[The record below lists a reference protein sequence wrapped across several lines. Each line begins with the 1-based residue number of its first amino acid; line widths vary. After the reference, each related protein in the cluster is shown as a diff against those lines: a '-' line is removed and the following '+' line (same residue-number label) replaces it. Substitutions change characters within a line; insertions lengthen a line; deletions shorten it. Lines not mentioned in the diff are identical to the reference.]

1 MSKSYLL
8 YLIFQPAVE
17 LIQKTI
23 NSINLKRYS
32 LITEEVIDCL
42 QLTQWEG
49 NA

>member
-1 MSKSYLL
+1 MSKRYLL
-8 YLIFQPAVE
+8 YLILQPTVE

-23 NSINLKRYS
+23 NSINLKGYS

-42 QLTQWEG
+42 QLTQREG